1 MLIVSCIL
9 LAAMILMALK
19 WKISVWALLY
29 YIEKNQYKF
38 PSDEDLKECTG
49 FVVDKMFKDLSKKQQ

>member
-29 YIEKNQYKF
+29 YIEKNQCKL